1 MTNLDSAR
9 NNQTRPQSL
18 MDKYNIKKDTYYSR
32 IKFLGIQVKKGSNRR
47 VYLTDEQV
55 ALMDELHLYIA
66 ENGRMEG
73 FESSKNLE
81 LVTTNN
87 KSLTTSVNNS
97 ADLSVVDNGTLQTAN
112 STELSAH
119 GTNEPDIYVTPEEP
133 TAQFNMEQL
142 MYEAA
147 ELKARELAM
156 QDLVKR
162 ALADR
167 MNEEDLPS
175 ELRDKV
181 QNAREAANPKF
192 TPQQVAGTLLT
203 QWRENRL
210 AS

>member
-9 NNQTRPQSL
+9 NNETRPQSL
-18 MDKYNIKKDTYYSR
+18 MDKYSIKKDTYYSR
-32 IKFLGIQVKKGSNRR
+32 IKFLGIQVKKGSNRK

-73 FESSKNLE
+73 FESRKNLE

-87 KSLTTSVNNS
+87 NSLTTSVNNS

-112 STELSAH
+112 STELSSH

-133 TAQFNMEQL
+133 TSQFNMEQL

-162 ALADR
+162 ALADG
-167 MNEEDLPS
+167 MNEEDLPP